1 MLEGAHPRPA
11 DGRRGCG
18 EELRANFRVFPLI
31 VNSQVCSL
39 LVAVGTKGCRS
50 FAATIYSTDE
60 DVICRVLLETLDKM
74 ANFEVLPRSRGE
86 GSGQVIMR
94 RLRPPNARMPP
105 LHLHCKSARRV
116 T

>member
-1 MLEGAHPRPA
+1 MGLSKTSSAA
-11 DGRRGCG
+11 C
-18 EELRANFRVFPLI
+18 
-31 VNSQVCSL
+31 CS
-39 LVAVGTKGCRS
+39 R
-50 FAATIYSTDE
+50 
-60 DVICRVLLETLDKM
+60 LDKM

-116 T
+116 TETGAPSPPASHFPPPVSARTATRRAAAVRTRGSGMFAPSCLTQ

>member
-1 MLEGAHPRPA
+1 MRTLPVCDGA
-11 DGRRGCG
+11 
-18 EELRANFRVFPLI
+18 V
-31 VNSQVCSL
+31 
-39 LVAVGTKGCRS
+39 
-50 FAATIYSTDE
+50 E

>member
-11 DGRRGCG
+11 DINCGCG

-60 DVICRVLLETLDKM
+60 AQASQGLLVRQ
-74 ANFEVLPRSRGE
+74 AFAARRG
-86 GSGQVIMR
+86 
-94 RLRPPNARMPP
+94 PNASRSGPRV
-105 LHLHCKSARRV
+105 HASSAPAAS
-116 T
+116 